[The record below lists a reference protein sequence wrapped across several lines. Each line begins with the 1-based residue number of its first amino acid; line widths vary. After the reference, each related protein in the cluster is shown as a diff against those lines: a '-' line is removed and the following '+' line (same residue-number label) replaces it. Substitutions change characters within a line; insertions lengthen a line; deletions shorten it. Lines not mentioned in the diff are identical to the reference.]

1 VFLQGRFTL
10 VLFTAAAVLAV
21 AGALWWRIFRKAG
34 FHGALGL
41 LMLVPLVNV
50 AMLILFALRPWP
62 IEGEPKR
69 MRAGGSES

>member
-1 VFLQGRFTL
+1 MVL
-10 VLFTAAAVLAV
+10 VTAAAVMAL

-41 LMLVPLVNV
+41 LMLVPLVNLAV
-50 AMLILFALRPWP
+50 LALFALRSWP
-62 IEGEPKR
+62 IEGELER